1 MFNKEVAKNVII
13 GSLYEFG
20 VKSTKKPAEGDDFL
34 VWKLDIDLRMDDID
48 SLVEIIRDKA
58 DFLGLKSCSVK
69 IESDSGVCFIVVFS
83 KNREEVDDEDSDTGS
98 QRAVA

>member
-20 VKSTKKPAEGDDFL
+20 VKNTKKPAEGDDFL
-34 VWKLDIDLRMDDID
+34 VWKLDMELRINEIDG
-48 SLVEIIRDKA
+48 LVEIIRDKA
-58 DFLGLKSCSVK
+58 NFLGLKDCSVK
-69 IESDSGVCFIVVFS
+69 IESDGGVCFIVVFS
-83 KNREEVDDEDSDTGS
+83 KRKEEVDDEDSDTGS